1 MNPDVDD
8 TGTKDSGQLRFG
20 RFIPTVGDTSAFG
33 DPSATM
39 RPNCALFTNIAHAA
53 EAAGFEYMLVPVQTM
68 CYEAWVTCAMV
79 AARTT
84 RLKLLVAGRAGYLP
98 TFQMA

>member
-1 MNPDVDD
+1 MTSDPP
-8 TGTKDSGQLRFG
+8 SQLRFG
-20 RFIPTVGDTSAFG
+20 WFIPTIGDTSAFG

-39 RPNCALFTNIAHAA
+39 KPSLELFTDIAVAA
-53 EAAGFEYMLVPVQTM
+53 ENAGFEYTLVPVQTM

-84 RLKLLVAGRAGYLP
+84 EVKQPSAGRGG
-98 TFQMA
+98 